1 MNKIIYHSERR
12 PTAQSPYTKGGVSCS
27 KDSFV
32 VAESSVHRIKFSAE
46 NACLPVAEKRQSE
59 WQDD

>member
-46 NACLPVAEKRQSE
+46 NACLPVAEKR
-59 WQDD
+59 